1 MECTLWWCQVPISSI
16 WELERAF
23 FPPDPS
29 CSNGGYHHPSFE
41 QLEPEVYPV
50 SDIFPDVPFS
60 AQSRKNG
67 RLECGCKTNHNNAL
81 WFCSHPH
88 FCQIAFK
95 FLVTKF
101 CREHLYINGKKTLVS
116 IWGNHRGKKNYGS
129 PSLTFFK
136 WFHSLAEIWYYLHM
150 HAIISLMA
158 LKPLMNNSWHI

>member
-23 FPPDPS
+23 FPPYPS
-29 CSNGGYHHPSFE
+29 CSNDGYHHPSFE

-101 CREHLYINGKKTLVS
+101 CREHLYINGKQTLVS
-116 IWGNHRGKKNYGS
+116 IWGNHRKKKIMILLLS
-129 PSLTFFK
+129 PFLSDFTA
-136 WFHSLAEIWYYLHM
+136 W
-150 HAIISLMA
+150 
-158 LKPLMNNSWHI
+158 LKYDITC